1 MLASAAGAL
10 FVGASWLA
18 ARRLAGKLVSGTGLG
33 PTISSREGFLSALE
47 NAAPIVRE
55 FRHAG
60 SARDP
65 VELAATFASPGDPAT
80 RPTILFLH
88 GKGGHSSEWE
98 PDARRALALGYN
110 VLVPDLRGH
119 GGSGGGYMTFGF
131 LEKDDLGNA
140 IAAAHELWGIDPQ
153 QLGVHSC
160 SAGSSVALEL
170 AAVTPGIEAIW
181 LESPFADPREM
192 ARHYLSAATG
202 IPAPLLSLVTRW
214 AVALTLVRVKRDL
227 KLEEAPGGLEKA
239 DPSRRWRAS
248 AVRLR
253 SSTAT
258 PTVSSRPDSSSGSST
273 RSPRAARSSGQ
284 RARGTVTTRT
294 RRRSW
299 PARSTSAGGPISSGS
314 TYRSEA
320 EPRLRGSSVR
330 PFNCP
335 HAAEASGPRLRR
347 TVTGTPASFNAAAKR
362 SIVPSSG
369 RFQPGR

>member
-1 MLASAAGAL
+1 LKRAGRGALRALVVATAAGAL
-10 FVGASWLA
+10 YVGASWLA

-33 PTISSREGFLSALE
+33 PPTSTREGFLSALE
-47 NAAPIVRE
+47 NVAPIVRE

-131 LEKDDLGNA
+131 LEKEDLGNA
-140 IAAAHELWGIDPQ
+140 IAAAHELWGIDPR

-214 AVALTLVRVKRDL
+214 AVALTLARVKRDL
-227 KLEEAPGGLEKA
+227 GIEEAPGGLEKA
-239 DPSRRWRAS
+239 DPLEALARVRCPVALVYGEADRLVPPRFVERLVDALPAGSEVFRVAGAGHCHHENQAQVVAREEYLRRWTDFFREHLP
-248 AVRLR
+248 VR
-253 SSTAT
+253 
-258 PTVSSRPDSSSGSST
+258 G
-273 RSPRAARSSGQ
+273 
-284 RARGTVTTRT
+284 
-294 RRRSW
+294 
-299 PARSTSAGGPISSGS
+299 
-314 TYRSEA
+314 
-320 EPRLRGSSVR
+320 
-330 PFNCP
+330 
-335 HAAEASGPRLRR
+335 
-347 TVTGTPASFNAAAKR
+347 
-362 SIVPSSG
+362 
-369 RFQPGR
+369 

>member
-1 MLASAAGAL
+1 MRRAGRGALRALVVASSAGAL

-18 ARRLAGKLVSGTGLG
+18 ARRLAGRLVSGTGLG
-33 PTISSREGFLSALE
+33 PTTSTREGFLAALE

-65 VELAATFASPGDPAT
+65 VELAATFASPGDPGT

-131 LEKDDLGNA
+131 LEKDDLRNA
-140 IAAAHELWGIDPQ
+140 IAAARERWGIDPQ

-214 AVALTLVRVKRDL
+214 AVALTLARVKRDL
-227 KLEEAPGGLEKA
+227 EIEGSPGGLEKA
-239 DPSRRWRAS
+239 DPLEAMARVRCPVALVYGDSDRLVPPRFVERLVDVLPAGSEVFRAAGAGHCHHDNQAQVVAREEYLRRWTDFFRHHLP
-248 AVRLR
+248 VR
-253 SSTAT
+253 
-258 PTVSSRPDSSSGSST
+258 G
-273 RSPRAARSSGQ
+273 
-284 RARGTVTTRT
+284 
-294 RRRSW
+294 
-299 PARSTSAGGPISSGS
+299 
-314 TYRSEA
+314 
-320 EPRLRGSSVR
+320 
-330 PFNCP
+330 
-335 HAAEASGPRLRR
+335 
-347 TVTGTPASFNAAAKR
+347 
-362 SIVPSSG
+362 
-369 RFQPGR
+369 